1 MMNRKEFKNLLTEWK
16 NLINNNILLEISRN
30 EVIEVIGEDDY
41 NILVKSNRKASQ
53 DQNFLKV
60 IINTYKDGQNHSI
73 SDILGLYPGY
83 NRFIASRWN
92 QGESADIDV
101 PGGLRASLEPD
112 STTYNSMLEF
122 IDAASSMTL
131 KSKTFVKCLKQ
142 DDINSDFEVVLN
154 DSEWI
159 ICYPKT
165 IKGSISLARSFWNG
179 ERLEYDNT
187 VSGGVGQHI
196 GRMGWC
202 TSSVSG
208 SNMFLNYHRQM
219 NLHMYYC
226 IKKNTSV
233 EEPDRKLCIS
243 FVKND
248 GEVSLKETGWASV
261 DADNKNIDEK
271 GFRKYIGRRFTY
283 LLKDAKKPER
293 LEIDIKSYYES
304 ISLEQYKTLRAAN
317 DEGTLEGFAYGELR
331 NIIQFSK
338 DKHKI
343 ILLALEDKNPEIR
356 IIASEHND
364 LLNLDPTG
372 NLIVQLSQDTNFHV
386 RTNVIKA
393 LLRPDSNKLKQ
404 KDELIR
410 QLAQDKDEKVRAFL
424 ASRTLDKLLLDQLLL
439 DKSLEVKA
447 AIALRD
453 DLSNLDASGKII
465 RQLMQDENPKVRSAL
480 ASSGG
485 LFNLDASE
493 EIIRQ
498 LAQDKDEKVRLT
510 FIKFNS
516 KIKGEDIP
524 DDVFRQLAQDE
535 SPEIRINLVSRFFN
549 SLPDDVFRRLTQD
562 ENFQVRQKIAYNKDI
577 SDDLIMQFAQDK
589 NYLVRIATV
598 GSHGNTLLELDPK
611 LIEKLAQDENEF
623 VRLNAKPYYDL
634 LLRQPELYKKESIL
648 RKYIKQYIIKD

>member
-1 MMNRKEFKNLLTEWK
+1 MMNRKEFKNLLTEWG
-16 NLINNNILLEISRN
+16 NLVNNNLLLEISRN
-30 EVIEVIGEDDY
+30 DVIEVIGEDDY
-41 NILVKSNRKASQ
+41 NILKQNRKASQ

-60 IINTYKDGQNHSI
+60 IINTYKAGQAHSI
-73 SDILGLYPGY
+73 TDILGVYQSY
-83 NRFIASRWN
+83 IRFIASRWN
-92 QGESADIDV
+92 RGESADIDV

-112 STTYNSMLEF
+112 STTYDSMLEF

-131 KSKTFVKCLKQ
+131 KSKTFIKCLEQ

-165 IKGSISLARSFWNG
+165 IRGSISLARSFWNG
-179 ERLEYDNT
+179 ERLEYDKT

-202 TSSVSG
+202 TSSISG
-208 SNMFLNYHRQM
+208 GNMFLNYHRQM

-248 GEVSLKETGWASV
+248 GEVSLKTTGWASV
-261 DADNKNIDEK
+261 DADNNDIDEK
-271 GFRKYIGRRFTY
+271 GFRKYIGRRFTD

-317 DEGTLEGFAYGELR
+317 EDTLEHFAHGELY

-356 IIASEHND
+356 ISASRHND

-372 NLIVQLSQDTNFHV
+372 NLIVQLSQDTNFEV
-386 RTNVIKA
+386 RKNVAGA
-393 LLRPDSNKLKQ
+393 LLYPDSNKLKQ
-404 KDELIR
+404 KNQLIKTLSQDRNDNVRAILARGTLDQFLLNQFLLDESPKVKVAIALRDDLSNLDASGELIRQLMQDENPEIRAVLASRGDLLETDPSGELIR
-410 QLAQDKDEKVRAFL
+410 QLAQDKDEKVRL
-424 ASRTLDKLLLDQLLL
+424 AL
-439 DKSLEVKA
+439 
-447 AIALRD
+447 
-453 DLSNLDASGKII
+453 
-465 RQLMQDENPKVRSAL
+465 
-480 ASSGG
+480 
-485 LFNLDASE
+485 
-493 EIIRQ
+493 
-498 LAQDKDEKVRLT
+498 
-510 FIKFNS
+510 IKYNS

-524 DDVFRQLAQDE
+524 DDVFRQLVQDE
-535 SPEIRINLVSRFFN
+535 NFEIRYYLVTKYYN
-549 SLPDDVFRRLTQD
+549 QLPDDVFRQLTQD
-562 ENFQVRQKIAYNKDI
+562 ENFQIRKQIAYKKDI
-577 SDDLIMQFAQDK
+577 SDDLIIQFAQDK
-589 NYLVRIATV
+589 SHFVRIATV
-598 GSHGNTLLELDPK
+598 GSHGHALLELDPK
-611 LIEKLAQDENEF
+611 LIEQLAQDENES

-634 LLRQPELYKKESIL
+634 FLRHPELYKNESIL
-648 RKYIKQYIIKD
+648 RKYIKQYIIKG